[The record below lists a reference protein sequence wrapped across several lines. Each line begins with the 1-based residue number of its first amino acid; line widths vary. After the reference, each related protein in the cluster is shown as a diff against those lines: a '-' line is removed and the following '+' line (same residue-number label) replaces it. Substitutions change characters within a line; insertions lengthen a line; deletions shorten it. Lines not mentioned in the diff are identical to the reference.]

1 VRGLLCKRDKPQQ
14 LDRGCRT
21 QHTVRPL
28 ILDLGCCGVS
38 AASLGWPR
46 IGAPGSMVPSLDG
59 LVLGSGY
66 DLDPEQATVLIVA
79 GRLTHA
85 LAPLVRTIYEQ
96 LAASS
101 GRKPTGMRS
110 ARCTK
115 SAWVIAYG
123 TCAISG
129 AVFDT
134 PRIGQICPVDIA
146 VPGCPP
152 HPDALWQAL
161 LNVRY
166 GSEGSQDSG

>member
-1 VRGLLCKRDKPQQ
+1 VRGLTCKRDKPQQ
-14 LDRGCRT
+14 LDRGC
-21 QHTVRPL
+21 HTHHPIRPL
-28 ILDLGCCGVS
+28 ILDLGCCGVA

-46 IGAPGSMVPSLDG
+46 IDASGSSIPSLDD

-66 DLDPEQATVLIVA
+66 DLGPEQATVLIVA

-85 LAPLVRTIYEQ
+85 LAPLVRATYAQ

-101 GRKPTGMRS
+101 KQKTKGRRS
-110 ARCTK
+110 ARCTQ

-134 PRIGQICPVDIA
+134 PPLGEICPVDIT

-161 LNVRY
+161 LSVRY
-166 GSEGSQDSG
+166 GSEGSQGSG